1 MIFMD
6 VIYCSIRP
14 RVSDPRLLREV
25 GDHVVQ
31 KDFEVNCLTIEFYI
45 LYLIKKILALPDWLW
60 LFKVIPQRAKT

>member
-25 GDHVVQ
+25 GDLVVW
-31 KDFEVNCLTIEFYI
+31 K
-45 LYLIKKILALPDWLW
+45 
-60 LFKVIPQRAKT
+60 LFMIPIDCVRF